1 MERFIDLMFQP
12 FKEFWKGFAAF
23 APNLIAM
30 LLILLA
36 GILLA
41 RLFYLLVLRVFK
53 TINFDTWCD
62 RVGLTAIIRKGDV
75 WGKPSEVFGHILY
88 WLLLIIFLMIGLNAL
103 NLKAIDNLITQFL
116 FYLPRVISA
125 LMILI
130 VGYIIAGFLS
140 RATLIAAVNSG
151 YHYAKILAEAVRLL
165 LLVLILAMALE
176 QLQIAPGVVVAAF
189 SIIFGGIVLAL
200 SIAFGVG
207 GIDMAKRIIEKN
219 SEEKR
224 EIKSDVE
231 HI

>member
-1 MERFIDLMFQP
+1 MERFIDLLFQP
-12 FKEFWKGFAAF
+12 FNDFWKGFAALV
-23 APNLIAM
+23 PNLMAM

-36 GILLA
+36 GILSA
-41 RLFYLLVLRVFK
+41 RLVYLLLLRVFK

-62 RVGLTAIIRKGDV
+62 RAGLTAVIRKGDV

-140 RATLIAAVNSG
+140 RAALIAAVNSG

-207 GIDMAKRIIEKN
+207 GIDVAKRIIERN

-224 EIKSDVE
+224 ETERDVE

>member
-1 MERFIDLMFQP
+1 MI
-12 FKEFWKGFAAF
+12 
-23 APNLIAM
+23 
-30 LLILLA
+30 
-36 GILLA
+36 
-41 RLFYLLVLRVFK
+41 
-53 TINFDTWCD
+53 
-62 RVGLTAIIRKGDV
+62 
-75 WGKPSEVFGHILY
+75 
-88 WLLLIIFLMIGLNAL
+88 IGLNAL
-103 NLKAIDNLITQFL
+103 NLKAIDNLISQFL

-165 LLVLILAMALE
+165 LLVLTLAMALE

-207 GIDMAKRIIEKN
+207 GIDMAKRIIERN

-224 EIKSDVE
+224 EIKRDVE

>member
-1 MERFIDLMFQP
+1 V
-12 FKEFWKGFAAF
+12 
-23 APNLIAM
+23 PNLMAM

-36 GILLA
+36 GILSA
-41 RLFYLLVLRVFK
+41 RLVYLLLLRVFK

-62 RVGLTAIIRKGDV
+62 RAGLTAVIRKGDV

-207 GIDMAKRIIEKN
+207 GIDVAKMIIEMN

-224 EIKSDVE
+224 ETERDVE

>member
-1 MERFIDLMFQP
+1 MERFSDVLFQP
-12 FKEFWKGFAAF
+12 FKEFWKGFSVF

-36 GILLA
+36 GILSA

-62 RVGLTAIIRKGDV
+62 KAGLTALIRRGDV

-88 WLLLIIFLMIGLNAL
+88 LLLLIIFVMIGLNAL
-103 NLKAIDNLITQFL
+103 NLKAIDNLISQFL

-140 RATLIAAVNSG
+140 RAALIAAVNSG

-165 LLVLILAMALE
+165 LLVLTLAMSLE

-200 SIAFGVG
+200 AIAFGVG
-207 GIDMAKRIIEKN
+207 GIDVAKRIIERN

-224 EIKSDVE
+224 ETERDVE